1 MKYVLQSMVLILCS
15 FFFTSYVDAAGAIS
29 QDEQM
34 IIQELTQPIL
44 IQGKEFQMPQTYITQ
59 TENYLKQNDLS
70 KSQVDTAV
78 KNIQNVKQ
86 KLTNLDIDLSSVHTI
101 NDLIKII
108 PRETI
113 LEIQQL
119 ISSTADALG
128 LVVLSWN
135 KGYVELGTQNS
146 DGSISAVFNSK
157 QPIKQ
162 TGTFPIS
169 SILAIGCLIMTATGA
184 FIVGKK
190 VKLA

>member
-78 KNIQNVKQ
+78 KNITKCEA
-86 KLTNLDIDLSSVHTI
+86 KTD
-101 NDLIKII
+101 
-108 PRETI
+108 
-113 LEIQQL
+113 
-119 ISSTADALG
+119 
-128 LVVLSWN
+128 
-135 KGYVELGTQNS
+135 
-146 DGSISAVFNSK
+146 
-157 QPIKQ
+157 
-162 TGTFPIS
+162 
-169 SILAIGCLIMTATGA
+169 
-184 FIVGKK
+184 
-190 VKLA
+190 

>member
-135 KGYVELGTQNS
+135 KGYVELGDKTLMARFQQCSTRNNRLNKREHS
-146 DGSISAVFNSK
+146 LS
-157 QPIKQ
+157 Q
-162 TGTFPIS
+162 
-169 SILAIGCLIMTATGA
+169 A
-184 FIVGKK
+184 FLQLDV
-190 VKLA
+190 